1 MTIHK
6 QKYSKKE
13 VSQRYNLKK
22 LLGYEPNERQKELFY
37 NLAVDKMVQRTASGK
52 DVDNN
57 NFTAYSKEYA
67 AKKGV
72 SRNAVDLIL
81 EGDMLNSFEENKKQK
96 NIVKIKMQDGVET
109 LKAYNHNIGDTLPKR
124 EFFGFKDEKDIED
137 IILQVDQAREQK
149 QAPTESTIS
158 AVDLV
163 ALRQSVREIEV
174 EFSGFGSTFN
184 EDENA

>member
-1 MTIHK
+1 
-6 QKYSKKE
+6 
-13 VSQRYNLKK
+13 
-22 LLGYEPNERQKELFY
+22 
-37 NLAVDKMVQRTASGK
+37 
-52 DVDNN
+52 
-57 NFTAYSKEYA
+57 
-67 AKKGV
+67 
-72 SRNAVDLIL
+72 
-81 EGDMLNSFEENKKQK
+81 
-96 NIVKIKMQDGVET
+96 MQDGVET